1 MRDEGPSRTRTAAAR
16 LLTLAALGSLVGAAT
31 PAAGQTL
38 RGFAQVQ
45 YELQDRT
52 TAVERDVEWWLRT
65 VRLDYG
71 TRIRNRFD
79 ITAQGEW
86 NELSYVGRSDQRV
99 NPRGSLRLAHRDFG
113 AYASYRPQRVTD
125 AFGTTTRQRE
135 TTVTA
140 YLAREG
146 LPRVQANYVR
156 RFQFRRELT
165 PEQTGT
171 QKSLTAT
178 HQMGPFQVRGSW
190 SRLTRETELT
200 GRSRSTQTDWTGG
213 GQWAVVRPQSTAQLS
228 YDAQFSRRGADEG
241 PTERTSV
248 HSVST
253 NASRTFTRRLAGS
266 LTYGYRHSNLA
277 NGVEQN
283 LNNHEGAA
291 VLTYRPT
298 TAVTASAGGGVRT
311 ARIEDRLETERY
323 GLVSLG
329 AQGRIRERWTGAAG
343 LTRSINWLPG
353 ESSRWV
359 DAASASTR
367 MILRPGLEVTGQAQV
382 TSGRA
387 PSAVADTSGRRVRV
401 TAQSSAGVVATPLRP
416 VSIRYS
422 WTEYRTGEN
431 LLDPDATARSHSWD
445 ARWNPVRAAQIS
457 GTLSRSRG
465 LGRDE
470 PSRTTKQATA
480 QWQPHATL
488 QVSGT
493 YVWSES
499 ARLDPITQ
507 SLLGREVFGLRV
519 LAAPLRDWRVQASLN
534 DVDPGRATHVRQ
546 WDLSLT
552 RNFGR

>member
-1 MRDEGPSRTRTAAAR
+1 MRDEGPSRPRAAAAR
-16 LLTLAALGSLVGAAT
+16 LLTLAALGLIGTAA
-31 PAAGQTL
+31 PQAHGQSL

-52 TAVERDVEWWLRT
+52 TSAERDIEWWLRT

-71 TRIRNRFD
+71 TRIRNRYD
-79 ITAQGEW
+79 LTAQGEW
-86 NELSYVGRSDQRV
+86 NELSYVGRSDRRV
-99 NPRGSLRLAHRDFG
+99 NPRGTLRLAHRDFG
-113 AYASYRPQRVTD
+113 GYASYRPQRVTD
-125 AFGTTTRQRE
+125 ERGNTTRQRE
-135 TTVTA
+135 TMVTA

-156 RFQFRRELT
+156 RFQFRRELA

-171 QKSLTAT
+171 QKSVNAA
-178 HQMGPFQVRGSW
+178 HQMGPFQLRGSW

-213 GQWAVVRPQSTAQLS
+213 GQWVFARARSNAQIS
-228 YDAQFSRRGADEG
+228 YDAQFSRRGADQG
-241 PTERTSV
+241 PTERTNV
-248 HSVST
+248 HSVSA
-253 NASRTFTRRLAGS
+253 NASRTFTRRIGAS
-266 LTYGYRHSNLA
+266 LNYGYRHSELA
-277 NGVEQN
+277 NGDEQN
-283 LNNHEGAA
+283 LNDHEGAA
-291 VLTYRPT
+291 ALTFRPT
-298 TAVTASAGGGVRT
+298 PAVTASGGGGVRT

-323 GLVSLG
+323 GFVSLG
-329 AQGRIRERWTGAAG
+329 AQGRIRERWTGSAG

-359 DAASASTR
+359 DAASAATR
-367 MILRPGLEVTGQAQV
+367 LVIRPGLELTGQAQV
-382 TSGRA
+382 TAGRA

-401 TAQSSAGVVATPLRP
+401 TAQSSAGILATPLRP
-416 VSIRYS
+416 VTVRYS
-422 WTEYRTGEN
+422 RTEYRTGES
-431 LLDPDATARSHSWD
+431 LFDPDATARSDSWD
-445 ARWNPVRAAQIS
+445 ARWNPVREAQFS

-465 LGRDE
+465 LGRNE

-480 QWQPHATL
+480 LWQPNASL

-493 YVWSES
+493 YVRSES
-499 ARLDPITQ
+499 AQLDPIMQ

-546 WDLSLT
+546 WDVSLT

>member
-1 MRDEGPSRTRTAAAR
+1 MRDEGPSRARAAAAR
-16 LLTLAALGSLVGAAT
+16 LLTLAAIASLVVAAT
-31 PAAGQTL
+31 PASSQTL

-45 YELQDRT
+45 YELQDKR
-52 TAVERDVEWWLRT
+52 VEVVRDTEWWLRT

-71 TRIRNRFD
+71 TRIRNRYD

-86 NELSYVGRSDQRV
+86 NELSYVGRADRRV

-113 AYASYRPQRVTD
+113 AFASYRPQRTTD
-125 AFGTTTRQRE
+125 ELGTTTRQRE

-140 YLAREG
+140 YLSREG
-146 LPRVQANYVR
+146 LPRLQANYVR

-171 QKSLTAT
+171 QVSLNAS
-178 HQMGPFQVRGSW
+178 HQVGPFQVRGSW
-190 SRLTRETELT
+190 FRLTRVTELV
-200 GRSRSTQTDWTGG
+200 GRSRTTQTDWTGG
-213 GQWAVVRPQSTAQLS
+213 GQWTLVRARSSAQIS
-228 YDAQFSRRGADEG
+228 YDAQISRRAPERGATEGTDVHSLSANASRSFSRRLG
-241 PTERTSV
+241 
-248 HSVST
+248 
-253 NASRTFTRRLAGS
+253 GS
-266 LTYGYRHSNLA
+266 LTYSYRHSELA
-277 NGVEQN
+277 NGLDRS
-283 LNNHEGAA
+283 LNDHEGAT

-298 TAVTASAGGGVRT
+298 AAVTASGGGGVRT

-323 GLVSLG
+323 ALASLG
-329 AQGRIRERWTGAAG
+329 AQGRIRERWTGSTS

-353 ESSRWV
+353 EGARWV
-359 DAASASTR
+359 DAASAATR
-367 MILRPGLEVTGQAQV
+367 MVLRPGLEVTGQAQV

-401 TAQSSAGVVATPLRP
+401 TAQSSAGVLATPLRP

-422 WTEYRTGEN
+422 WTEYRTGES
-431 LLDPDATARSHSWD
+431 LFDPDATARSHIWD
-445 ARWNPVRAAQIS
+445 ARWNPVRAAQFS

-465 LGRDE
+465 LGRGE

-480 QWQPHATL
+480 QWQPNASL
-488 QVSGT
+488 QISGT